1 MVNAPVVV
9 GICQVTR
16 RRNVRT
22 APGLPD
28 GLAPLSLIFLNNL
41 FPASPGGRD
50 FVGISISPDV
60 PNMRPEASPEY
71 SASIAG
77 WFAMCNRGRI
87 HPTAR

>member
-1 MVNAPVVV
+1 MVIALVVV
-9 GICQVTR
+9 GVCQVTR
-16 RRNVRT
+16 RRIVRN

-28 GLAPLSLIFLNNL
+28 GLAYLSLIFLNNL

-77 WFAMCNRGRI
+77 WFAMCRLGRI
-87 HPTAR
+87 RPTAR